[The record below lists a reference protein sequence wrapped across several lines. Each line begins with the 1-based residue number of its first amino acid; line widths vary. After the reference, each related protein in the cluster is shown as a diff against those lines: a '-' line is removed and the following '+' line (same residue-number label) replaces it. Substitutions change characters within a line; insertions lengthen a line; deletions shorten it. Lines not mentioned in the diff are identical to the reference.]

1 MITNRI
7 NYSSESDDTN
17 AGRAEM
23 FFLFFQT
30 ELQQLAGKGDSMAKF
45 LNYEDR
51 LEIESGLK
59 EHMTF
64 TELGEKLGR
73 DRTTITKEI
82 RNYSIEQDTGYG
94 SYPHNTCKYRKAC
107 KRKKV
112 CGTNDCRHPLVAV
125 CKQCELI
132 CNRYCEHYEEEICT
146 HRFKPPYVCNGCS
159 EVKKC
164 TLTKICLRCSGSP
177 EAGNG

>member
-23 FFLFFQT
+23 FFLFFNRT
-30 ELQQLAGKGDSMAKF
+30 SAAGGERRQYGKV

-73 DRTTITKEI
+73 DRTTITREFQKT
-82 RNYSIEQDTGYG
+82 IEGLQQITFL
-94 SYPHNTCKYRKAC
+94 RFI
-107 KRKKV
+107 
-112 CGTNDCRHPLVAV
+112 LVW
-125 CKQCELI
+125 QY
-132 CNRYCEHYEEEICT
+132 N
-146 HRFKPPYVCNGCS
+146 
-159 EVKKC
+159 
-164 TLTKICLRCSGSP
+164 
-177 EAGNG
+177 

>member
-1 MITNRI
+1 
-7 NYSSESDDTN
+7 
-17 AGRAEM
+17 
-23 FFLFFQT
+23 
-30 ELQQLAGKGDSMAKF
+30 MAKF

-112 CGTNDCRHPLVAV
+112 CVFFASTNYLKMQRHFPKVAAGNSS
-125 CKQCELI
+125 KL
-132 CNRYCEHYEEEICT
+132 H
-146 HRFKPPYVCNGCS
+146 K
-159 EVKKC
+159 
-164 TLTKICLRCSGSP
+164 LP
-177 EAGNG
+177 EAC

>member
-1 MITNRI
+1 MQEEQKC
-7 NYSSESDDTN
+7 SSC
-17 AGRAEM
+17 
-23 FFLFFQT
+23 FFMQ
-30 ELQQLAGKGDSMAKF
+30 LQQSAGKGERMAKF

-94 SYPHNTCKYRKAC
+94 SYPHNTCKYKKTC

-132 CNRYCEHYEEEICT
+132 CNRYCEHFE
-146 HRFKPPYVCNGCS
+146 K
-159 EVKKC
+159 
-164 TLTKICLRCSGSP
+164 
-177 EAGNG
+177 